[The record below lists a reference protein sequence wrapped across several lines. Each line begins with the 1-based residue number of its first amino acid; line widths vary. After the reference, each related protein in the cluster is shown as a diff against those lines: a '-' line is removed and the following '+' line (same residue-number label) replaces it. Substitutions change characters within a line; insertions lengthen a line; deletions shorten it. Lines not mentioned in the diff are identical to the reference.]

1 MAQSAPML
9 LEDCLIWSGDSAA
22 AITQHRNKE
31 HAVAFHHIRREWAV
45 PSRMVKVNDGQFVQP
60 LTTLEIESLKRSGVC
75 IEDIIR
81 AQIKQHANY
90 ALQTEY
96 SKDEYRKRKE
106 TKYSKSFTTLE
117 PTLWHIAEYWFM
129 KDPTRIREMLTLAN
143 IHLGGHYLVVD
154 NGGGI
159 LVAGVLERLGDEQRS
174 LACVH
179 TGPAPPPRHQQHRVA
194 TVCLLRPVTHELST
208 IVYRRRDALD
218 QPGRIQIMLANRV
231 SPVDAEPEVVNDKQR
246 IWMVKCKRT
255 QDKIYETRED
265 PFEGSGMR
273 KWAAHHLVYVRGM
286 N

>member
-1 MAQSAPML
+1 LGKYGTFKGNAL
-9 LEDCLIWSGDSAA
+9 LGQPHGHTYEIV
-22 AITQHRNKE
+22 NKE
-31 HAVAFHHIRREWAV
+31 LKIMPANLCKAHRGW
-45 PSRMVKVNDGQFVQP
+45 SRYVVNDGQFVQP

-129 KDPTRIREMLTLAN
+129 KDPTRIRESYPPSCSSRTTTQMLTLAN

-174 LACVH
+174 L
-179 TGPAPPPRHQQHRVA
+179 
-194 TVCLLRPVTHELST
+194 
-208 IVYRRRDALD
+208 
-218 QPGRIQIMLANRV
+218 
-231 SPVDAEPEVVNDKQR
+231 
-246 IWMVKCKRT
+246 
-255 QDKIYETRED
+255 
-265 PFEGSGMR
+265 
-273 KWAAHHLVYVRGM
+273 
-286 N
+286 